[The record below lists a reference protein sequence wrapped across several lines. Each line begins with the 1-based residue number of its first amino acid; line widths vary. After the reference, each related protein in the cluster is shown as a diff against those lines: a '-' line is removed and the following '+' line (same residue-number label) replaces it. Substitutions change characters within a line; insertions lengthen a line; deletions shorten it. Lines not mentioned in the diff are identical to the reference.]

1 MSQTQK
7 QTISEILVV
16 AGLAAFAYY
25 KYSKMTAE
33 EKQKIHD
40 DIKEIG
46 QNVVK
51 GLVPDQIKAFL
62 PAHLK

>member
-1 MSQTQK
+1 MS
-7 QTISEILVV
+7 V
-16 AGLAAFAYY
+16 
-25 KYSKMTAE
+25 E

-46 QNVVK
+46 QNVAK
-51 GLVPDQIKAFL
+51 GLIPDQIKPFL

>member
-1 MSQTQK
+1 MPQTQK

-16 AGLAAFAYY
+16 AGIAAYAYY
-25 KYSKMTAE
+25 RYSKMTAA

-40 DIKEIG
+40 DVKEIG

-51 GLVPDQIKAFL
+51 GLIPEPVKQFL